1 MKAVFQILA
10 PGRPEAATNCQARR
24 RSADRCCRTRP
35 RSPLE
40 SGKRQESIQHGWF
53 LERLIVIGSQASNR
67 VCRETCSVCRSRAEL
82 SASVASFTKERL
94 RAQKRLRAQSLSCA
108 DHGRCAASEVARPVH
123 RRAGSA
129 SGAHRI
135 AGAPQRPTAAPSR
148 HQPGARFKVV
158 LADGRRL
165 H

>member
-24 RSADRCCRTRP
+24 RSAERCCRTRP

-67 VCRETCSVCRSRAEL
+67 VCPETCGRR
-82 SASVASFTKERL
+82 
-94 RAQKRLRAQSLSCA
+94 
-108 DHGRCAASEVARPVH
+108 GRCQQARNGP
-123 RRAGSA
+123 
-129 SGAHRI
+129 
-135 AGAPQRPTAAPSR
+135 
-148 HQPGARFKVV
+148 
-158 LADGRRL
+158 RL
-165 H
+165 FDPKQTMSPANSVSQMIRVSLY